1 MDRYRTKLD
10 GWLREICAN
19 VYFQP
24 PPNLQLKYPCAI
36 YRLSSEDV
44 AYASNIRYKRHK
56 VYEVIVVDR
65 NPDTDLPDKVA
76 ELPYCG
82 FSRSYQADGLNHYA
96 YTIHI

>member
-1 MDRYRTKLD
+1 MDRYRKKLD
-10 GWLREICAN
+10 DWLKEIFAN

-24 PPNLQLKYPCAI
+24 PPSLQLKYPCAI

-65 NPDTDLPDKVA
+65 NPDT